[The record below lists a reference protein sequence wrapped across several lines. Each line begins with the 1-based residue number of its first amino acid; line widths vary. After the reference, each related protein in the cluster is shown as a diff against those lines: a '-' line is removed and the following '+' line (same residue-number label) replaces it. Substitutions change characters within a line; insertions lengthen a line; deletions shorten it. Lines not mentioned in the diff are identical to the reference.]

1 MNKIPSTFAVTFVMV
16 SLTTAVFAADTTK
29 PVIPAPP
36 IVASQPPAA
45 DAAAKIKTDR
55 LLERNKRA
63 RATSGS
69 VKKAVVAPASPAVKA
84 TATKRVKKLQ
94 ERNLKAR
101 ENTKAMNI
109 TVPKET
115 APVAPAIAK

>member
-1 MNKIPSTFAVTFVMV
+1 MNKILSTFVVTFVMV

-36 IVASQPPAA
+36 IVASQPPSA
-45 DAAAKIKTDR
+45 DVTAIKKVDKLR
-55 LLERNKRA
+55 ERNKRA
-63 RATSGS
+63 KAATGS
-69 VKKAVVAPASPAVKA
+69 VKKADVAPASPAVEA

-101 ENTKAMNI
+101 ENTKAMNS

-115 APVAPAIAK
+115 APVAPATAK